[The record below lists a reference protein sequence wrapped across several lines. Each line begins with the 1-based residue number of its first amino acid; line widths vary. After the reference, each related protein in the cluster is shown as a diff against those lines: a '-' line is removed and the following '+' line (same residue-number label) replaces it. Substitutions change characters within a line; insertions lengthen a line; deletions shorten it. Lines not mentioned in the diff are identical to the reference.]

1 MFKFAPLTQE
11 ISVCLRC
18 QLRLSLRKR
27 SRQGITNRS
36 STTPQQLRGFAPS
49 RKLSQDQA
57 ILSDDVLL
65 DEGLIAP
72 VRKHDPFGPTREG
85 RALPRA
91 VSRHTGVKHLHR
103 GHKDTLT
110 FNALGKP
117 AEVLVLDDGRV
128 ATGGHS
134 DSVEVR
140 SKLAAED
147 REINVLSSSDMLDEI
162 DAERGLADT
171 DQVFNNIEGIR
182 NSWIAKSKSNPAI
195 FSPAEHAE
203 IASQLGRGFTIRQLA
218 VYLERADV
226 DKPKDPLD
234 LRYEFS
240 SDVYSRSA
248 WTPGTPSPQQSRAPK
263 LARPGKDGKTRKNL
277 VYEDLDRQL
286 SAKSMLV
293 ERILRQC
300 WQFNV
305 RQDESTEGEL
315 DIRLHVT
322 HLDLI
327 MNHSRLTLPLLIY
340 LSQTNHYAERGIL
353 KQMSETYGAK
363 IQASRHDQVMR
374 VTSDHDTC
382 LDVLKVIIFILE
394 NIRISEIEPKLLNTD
409 LKIVQY
415 FEPDT
420 TILKQVEQL
429 TNTVI
434 KAKYTANR
442 LENVCSKWRGSGSS
456 DALTFW

>member
-11 ISVCLRC
+11 VSVCLRC

-27 SRQGITNRS
+27 SRQDVTNRS
-36 STTPQQLRGFAPS
+36 STTLQQLRGFAPS
-49 RKLSQDQA
+49 RKLGQEQA
-57 ILSDDVLL
+57 VLSDDGLL

-72 VRKHDPFGPTREG
+72 VRKHDPFGPRREG
-85 RALPRA
+85 RAVPRA
-91 VSRHTGVKHLHR
+91 MSRHTGVKHLHR

-110 FNALGKP
+110 FNALGEP

-128 ATGGHS
+128 ASGGRS

-140 SKLAAED
+140 SKRAAED
-147 REINVLSSSDMLDEI
+147 RETNVLSSSDMLDEI

-171 DQVFNNIEGIR
+171 DQVFENIEGIR
-182 NSWIAKSKSNPAI
+182 TLWIAKSKSDPAV
-195 FSPAEHAE
+195 FSPTEHAE
-203 IASQLGRGFTIRQLA
+203 IASQLGRGFTIKQLA

-277 VYEDLDRQL
+277 VYEDLNRQL

-340 LSQTNHYAERGIL
+340 RSQTNRYAERGIL

-363 IQASRHDQVMR
+363 IQASRRDQVMR

-394 NIRISEIEPKLLNTD
+394 NIRTAEIEPKLLNTN
-409 LKIVQY
+409 LKTTQH

-429 TNTVI
+429 TNTAI

-442 LENVCSKWRGSGSS
+442 LENVCSRWRGSGSS
-456 DALTFW
+456 DALTFR